1 MPDVDGE
8 IVPPSLSFL
17 FQSHFHLRQSAAEG
31 DPCRCGAGR
40 LFCCPFGVDQ
50 CWKAE
55 STTDQ
60 LFDLVI
66 EGPRQERSH
75 IIHQDG
81 NHGHLGVHQVR
92 EWTEGKIAVLVLLTQ
107 WFEYEVV
114 HKLVLQPPA
123 VPWPDMWVVFLIFM
137 ALSIGSL
144 VLAVNH
150 VAATFY
156 TAGSMYS
163 GNNVSFKQVMQ
174 ALPGLWKKLIVTALW
189 GHAFYGI
196 KSLFFFVVFNGCNAI
211 FAVPVPILCIVT
223 SVAAGLAFFFTNTV
237 LQLAYGVI
245 LFDGD
250 DCQGVAAIVKGLC
263 LARNQWCNALG
274 LLGLLLINNLPGIVL
289 GTAFTFSVLST
300 LDASSKCMIAGFMVG
315 SEWCCLDVVG
325 RRRLNAVAKNEVSL
339 GAVISSAW

>member
-1 MPDVDGE
+1 MDIERFTKCENGQKERLLVKDWSTGPIDLLREALKLIQDPYHICTFALIQVI
-8 IVPPSLSFL
+8 IVVPS
-17 FQSHFHLRQSAAEG
+17 
-31 DPCRCGAGR
+31 
-40 LFCCPFGVDQ
+40 
-50 CWKAE
+50 
-55 STTDQ
+55 T
-60 LFDLVI
+60 
-66 EGPRQERSH
+66 
-75 IIHQDG
+75 
-81 NHGHLGVHQVR
+81 
-92 EWTEGKIAVLVLLTQ
+92 VLVLLTQ

-123 VPWPDMWVVFLIFM
+123 PPAPWPDMWVVFLIFV

-189 GHAFYGI
+189 GHAFYVI
-196 KSLFFFVVFNGCNAI
+196 ESLFFFVVFNGCNAI

-237 LQLAYGVI
+237 LQLAYGVTV
-245 LFDGD
+245 FDGD

-274 LLGLLLINNLPGIVL
+274 LLLINDLPGIVL

-300 LDASSKCMIAGFMVG
+300 LDAGSKCVIAGIVIFLASVFRNL
-315 SEWCCLDVVG
+315 SSVTYILFYFSV
-325 RRRLNAVAKNEVSL
+325 KVSRGEKINFDAIADQSQFETRYKTIGGGL
-339 GAVISSAW
+339 TSC